1 MEVKKQL
8 DILFLLI
15 GTNPLPNYVSAC
27 FLAKKSA
34 RLILLHTGSVGKVAE
49 NLQEVLLASGQDF
62 DCQQWEIDEADG
74 EKIFNRIEQY
84 IEKYLRPLLDGRQI
98 QVGLNY
104 TGGTKPMAIHA
115 RRTFSELCLPVQF
128 SYLDP
133 RRLAM
138 IVEDAGTFPLGTQ
151 VTISLDQILKL
162 HGLKRHAAQSR
173 FVEIRAPGASPGQI
187 RLKRH
192 AAQKIMAQS
201 LREEDAWRDWI
212 RNNLRDS
219 CGNWLKPA
227 ELKTVIL
234 PNQPSLDE
242 ITRELAGHAENV
254 QLQEAGAACGFP
266 ENNDGIKDFAK
277 WLEGGWL
284 EECVESSL
292 AGVSAQLDLHDLFK
306 GINIFGEQSQFE
318 VDVVALRGYQLFVF
332 SCTTSPVE
340 HMNKS
345 KLFEVFVRSRQM
357 GGDETRF
364 AIVSFAADP
373 AKLQK
378 QLSEE
383 WQAEDM
389 VRVFGKAHLKNLQ
402 NEIQAWV
409 QKASIGR

>member
-34 RLILLHTGSVGKVAE
+34 RLILLHTGSVGKVAQ
-49 NLQEVLLASGQDF
+49 NLQEVLASGQDF
-62 DCQQWEIDEADG
+62 DCQQWEIDEANG
-74 EKIFNRIEQY
+74 EKIFNSIEQY
-84 IEKYLRPLLDGRQI
+84 IEKHLRPLLDGRQI

-115 RRTFSELCLPVQF
+115 RRTFSELRLPVQF

-138 IVEDAGTFPLGTQ
+138 IVEGAGTFPLGTQ

-173 FVEIRAPGASPGQI
+173 FVERM
-187 RLKRH
+187 H
-192 AAQKIMAQS
+192 VAAQKIMAQS

-227 ELKTVIL
+227 ELRTVIL

-242 ITRELAGHAENV
+242 ITRQLAGHAENV

-266 ENNDGIKDFAK
+266 KNNDGIKDFAK

-284 EECVESSL
+284 EECVAASL
-292 AGVSAQLDLHDLFK
+292 AGISAQLDLHDLFN

-389 VRVFGKAHLKNLQ
+389 VRVFGKAHLANLQ

-409 QKASIGR
+409 QKASTGR